1 MRLAKMKICNFRSFE
16 NEITIEI
23 DDLNGFIGANSS
35 GKTSALLA
43 LSKIFSENSS
53 ERMISKNDFFQSK
66 IDSGETVSE
75 RKMYI
80 EAVFKAEIDANETPL
95 YFNSYVV
102 DSQEGNPYLR
112 IRLEANWI
120 EDGTLEGAIDSQVY
134 FITCPEND
142 EITENDKKNANRNVL
157 NKIRVIYIPAIRN
170 PNLQLKNASGSIL
183 HRIMKS
189 INWQDGTRTTIEGL
203 IGELNKATTEEKGVA
218 LLKNAISEEWKNYQS
233 DSRYSEA
240 TLIFNSDHIEGLLT
254 KAEVV
259 FSSEKSVRKSSI
271 DEMGDGLRSLFYI
284 SIIESLLDIEEKI
297 LNEEKGGND
306 KSIDLSSP
314 ILTIVAVEEPEN
326 HIAPHLLGKLISQL
340 RSVSKKGNAQVL
352 LTSHSPAIIKRI
364 QPEEIRFFRL
374 DINSNSTTVKNI
386 TLPEGEKI
394 SEQYKFVKEAVRSYP
409 ELYFSKLVILGE
421 GDSEELILSK
431 FFELDAGN
439 IDVSEI
445 SIVPLSGRF
454 VNHFWRL
461 LSDLEI
467 HYITLL
473 DLDRER
479 NGGGWGRIKYAL
491 KQLIDVGSNK
501 DKILVLEDGKVL
513 SNSELEKMHKWSTD
527 GVLNMNAWMAR
538 LESYGVFYSSPLD
551 IDFLMLEKYEENY
564 KSILSA
570 NEGPIVKTN
579 NTQEKVKDIE
589 FLPFPMSEYSE
600 KKKSAVR
607 SALKEYGGN
616 GATYTENQK
625 RLMVWYNYFF
635 LGRGKPTTHISMFS
649 KISDSDL
656 KAATPEVI
664 SKIIKRANLL
674 LNGGNADD

>member
-189 INWQDGTRTTIEGL
+189 INWQDGTRTTIKGL
-203 IGELNKATTEEKGVA
+203 IGELNKVTTEEKGVA

-240 TLIFNSDHIEGLLT
+240 TLIFNSDHI
-254 KAEVV
+254 
-259 FSSEKSVRKSSI
+259 
-271 DEMGDGLRSLFYI
+271 
-284 SIIESLLDIEEKI
+284 
-297 LNEEKGGND
+297 
-306 KSIDLSSP
+306 
-314 ILTIVAVEEPEN
+314 
-326 HIAPHLLGKLISQL
+326 
-340 RSVSKKGNAQVL
+340 
-352 LTSHSPAIIKRI
+352 
-364 QPEEIRFFRL
+364 
-374 DINSNSTTVKNI
+374 
-386 TLPEGEKI
+386 
-394 SEQYKFVKEAVRSYP
+394 
-409 ELYFSKLVILGE
+409 
-421 GDSEELILSK
+421 
-431 FFELDAGN
+431 
-439 IDVSEI
+439 
-445 SIVPLSGRF
+445 
-454 VNHFWRL
+454 
-461 LSDLEI
+461 
-467 HYITLL
+467 
-473 DLDRER
+473 
-479 NGGGWGRIKYAL
+479 
-491 KQLIDVGSNK
+491 
-501 DKILVLEDGKVL
+501 
-513 SNSELEKMHKWSTD
+513 
-527 GVLNMNAWMAR
+527 
-538 LESYGVFYSSPLD
+538 
-551 IDFLMLEKYEENY
+551 
-564 KSILSA
+564 
-570 NEGPIVKTN
+570 
-579 NTQEKVKDIE
+579 
-589 FLPFPMSEYSE
+589 
-600 KKKSAVR
+600 
-607 SALKEYGGN
+607 
-616 GATYTENQK
+616 
-625 RLMVWYNYFF
+625 
-635 LGRGKPTTHISMFS
+635 
-649 KISDSDL
+649 
-656 KAATPEVI
+656 
-664 SKIIKRANLL
+664 
-674 LNGGNADD
+674 